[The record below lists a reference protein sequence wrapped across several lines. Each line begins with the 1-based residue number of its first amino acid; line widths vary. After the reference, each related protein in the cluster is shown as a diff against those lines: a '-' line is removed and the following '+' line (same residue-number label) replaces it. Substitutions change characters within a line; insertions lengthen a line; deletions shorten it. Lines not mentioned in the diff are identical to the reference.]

1 MTEDQA
7 IIGFIILGTIILCL
21 YFSPEILDFI
31 DKKKQDRK
39 EAKERLSPEELEKKE
54 RDGFKAIFRHKI
66 LGPLSIGFV
75 VAVVG
80 LLFENDSL
88 IYMGT
93 GIHIFGWLLFGYGA
107 TAVPPSKCTTLDFSP
122 DENNKNTLNPL

>member
-21 YFSPEILDFI
+21 YFSPEISDFI

-39 EAKERLSPEELEKKE
+39 VAKERLSPEELEKKE
-54 RDGFKAIFRHKI
+54 RDGFKAIFRDKI

-93 GIHIFGWLLFGYGA
+93 GIHIFGWFLWIRE
-107 TAVPPSKCTTLDFSP
+107 K
-122 DENNKNTLNPL
+122 

>member
-39 EAKERLSPEELEKKE
+39 VVKERLSPEELEKKE

-93 GIHIFGWLLFGYGA
+93 GIHIFGWFLWIRE
-107 TAVPPSKCTTLDFSP
+107 K
-122 DENNKNTLNPL
+122 